1 MAMTGSTW
9 ADIEKIRVSCQNIGG
24 QYGID
29 PRVILTMIMQESHGY
44 VGVRTTYSWEG
55 IPTAGLLQCWNC
67 VGYPGQVNLSQVSL
81 FTLLHSVSD
90 TYPIFSFIHNPGPL
104 LTKSPYRS
112 KSTTWFV
119 VALITTRAALET
131 GATR

>member
-81 FTLLHSVSD
+81 FTPLITFPRLFLYS
-90 TYPIFSFIHNPGPL
+90 IFIHNPGPL
-104 LTKSPYRS
+104 LTKYFHRS
-112 KSTTWFV
+112 KSTTWSV
-119 VALITTRAALET
+119 VALITTRAT
-131 GATR
+131 